1 MLLYGSFTLLAIFY
15 SYSRKHNVEKLL
27 RFHVRSEIKAFL
39 NTKDEPPHLKAMKNE
54 HTSISQFQMLENYTN
69 NYTEK
74 ARNTLNWE
82 IFK

>member
-1 MLLYGSFTLLAIFY
+1 M
-15 SYSRKHNVEKLL
+15 
-27 RFHVRSEIKAFL
+27 RSEIKAFL
-39 NTKDEPPHLKAMKNE
+39 NTKDELPHLIAMKNK
-54 HTSISQFQMLENYTN
+54 HTLISQCQMLVNYTN

>member
-1 MLLYGSFTLLAIFY
+1 M
-15 SYSRKHNVEKLL
+15 
-27 RFHVRSEIKAFL
+27 RSEIKAFL
-39 NTKDEPPHLKAMKNE
+39 NTKDEPPHMKAMKNE